1 MINEQPALE
10 QAIERALEVQSRLWR
25 VAAKD
30 LANAIRAEIVRLMDE
45 RDDNAYLA
53 AVAPQPEPPA
63 QPAFA
68 VGDRVQNIEGDMT
81 GTVVSVDNEGFEVLF
96 DGRTK
101 PNPFRLGTKF
111 VEPLMPQS
119 TPERVEWAEYVI
131 LYPVGS
137 RVSVYE
143 RGNGTI
149 VAHGHVAHIAFDDKD
164 TMVYPAKWESV
175 KPLSEP
181 APAVLPEGVT
191 RFETGMRV
199 RLRENHRRYGTVTN
213 VYSDKISVDIDLG
226 GYEARPPEDFEL
238 VPPQDYEHTKENL
251 DVLSAGVDH
260 TGSVWMNIFN
270 GDRATFEFENLAEL
284 KSFHTFIG
292 QALAF
297 KESEM
302 NNGR

>member
-181 APAVLPEGVT
+181 APAALPEGVT
-191 RFETGMRV
+191 RTEYTGNPRNIV
-199 RLRENHRRYGTVTN
+199 YRIPEVEDEPEANFILDWNVGSNLIGLRYTDQ
-213 VYSDKISVDIDLG
+213 YI
-226 GYEARPPEDFEL
+226 
-238 VPPQDYEHTKENL
+238 
-251 DVLSAGVDH
+251 
-260 TGSVWMNIFN
+260 IFN
-270 GDRATFEFENLAEL
+270 EKEFENFLIA
-284 KSFHTFIG
+284 G
-292 QALAF
+292 QALK
-297 KESEM
+297 KEIEAQ
-302 NNGR
+302 NGR